1 MCLRVIMIKS
11 TTINSVLLLLLLL
24 LLLTFL
30 YHLSVEILKSYIWL
44 MKKINVRMKGLWVNI
59 SIDIQLIKIWHW

>member
-24 LLLTFL
+24 LLLLNFL
-30 YHLSVEILKSYIWL
+30 YHLSVEILKSHIWL
-44 MKKINVRMKGLWVNI
+44 MKKINVRMKGLWVN
-59 SIDIQLIKIWHW
+59 STH

>member
-24 LLLTFL
+24 NFL
-30 YHLSVEILKSYIWL
+30 YHLSVEILKSHIWL

-59 SIDIQLIKIWHW
+59 SIDIQLINIWHW